1 VLCPQDTPQVLSFL
15 SKVERF
21 SDVKKKKTRSSSKD
35 GLITIIPLGKVG
47 EDVLRVVGDS
57 LQGVLR
63 LPVDV
68 AEAILVPQEAYM
80 EERNQY
86 NAMNIIRDLNDN
98 HSRHSLKVLGVTK
111 KDLGNPILTYVFG
124 EAYMGGAAAVM
135 SYYRLY
141 KGPGDDPVSREQFLD
156 RVAKVALHEIGHT
169 FNVPHCHTGRC
180 VMRASNNL
188 AELDDKLNYL
198 CDYCELFLSE
208 AVAKALKD
216 PTTD

>member
-1 VLCPQDTPQVLSFL
+1 
-15 SKVERF
+15 
-21 SDVKKKKTRSSSKD
+21 VKKKKTKPSKQH
-35 GLITIIPLGKVG
+35 GLITIVPFGNVG
-47 EDVLRVVGDS
+47 EDVLRVIGDN

-68 AEAILVPQEAYM
+68 AEAVPLPPEAFM
-80 EERNQY
+80 ETRNQF
-86 NAMNIIRDLNDN
+86 NAMTIIKRLSEN
-98 HSRHSLKVLGVTK
+98 HSHENLKVLGVTS

-141 KGPGDDPVSREQFLD
+141 KSPSSDPVSRERFLE

-169 FNVPHCHTGRC
+169 FSVPHCHSGRC

-188 AELDDKLNYL
+188 MELDDKLNYL
-198 CDYCELFLSE
+198 CDYCELFLFES
-208 AVAKALKD
+208 VAKTLRDSQAR
-216 PTTD
+216 